1 VGGLWK
7 ETAREQRNWAP
18 GEGKGRALDLSRW
31 AGSQIWPSH
40 ALSSPTRSWIGPVVV
55 RAKSKSRTDFFFPQP
70 LGFLAGVLSAKS
82 SSGSLIILV
91 TNHSKF
97 QS

>member
-55 RAKSKSRTDFFFPQP
+55 RAKSKSRMDFFP
-70 LGFLAGVLSAKS
+70 LSRWAFSL
-82 SSGSLIILV
+82 GSYLPNLLV
-91 TNHSKF
+91 AH
-97 QS
+97 